1 MSTAIYIVGIVAA
14 ALLVVIS
21 FEMLRRRKLKE
32 RHAMWWLLAGV
43 LMLIVAVFPAS
54 AGWLASILGVEVSTN
69 LLFFIAVVA
78 LSLVSLQ
85 HSSELTLHEKK
96 LRVLTEEHAMLQQRV
111 ELLEQRL
118 SQHDSEN

>member
-1 MSTAIYIVGIVAA
+1 MSIAIYIVGIATA
-14 ALLVVIS
+14 ALVIVIS

-32 RHAMWWLLAGV
+32 RHAMWWLIAGA

-54 AGWLASILGVEVSTN
+54 VAWLATLLGVEVSTN
-69 LLFFIAVVA
+69 LLFFIAFAA
-78 LSLVSLQ
+78 LGLVSLQ

-111 ELLEQRL
+111 EQLEIKL
-118 SQHDSEN
+118 ASDGSAA

>member
-1 MSTAIYIVGIVAA
+1 MSIAIYIVGIVTAT
-14 ALLVVIS
+14 LLIITA

-54 AGWLASILGVEVSTN
+54 VAWLASLLGVEVSTN

-85 HSSELTLHEKK
+85 HSSELTLHENK

-111 ELLEQRL
+111 EQLEQRL
-118 SQHDSEN
+118 AADQSQN